1 MLFNIKTEKS
11 KLVLIWAIKELM
23 GSDCLSV
30 QRRGLSLVSAR
41 KSFDLLSVL
50 AMGAKEGGQREGIV
64 FNIPNLIQSFTL
76 KTRNV
81 MPTKNMFLT
90 MIVITF
96 QIQQGRIKPFT
107 IFLMLF
113 FFEIISCFWQSLLL
127 MQYCLHFVFLSGI
140 IIKELN
146 LIHLLILI
154 FLHHAFN

>member
-30 QRRGLSLVSAR
+30 KRRGLSLVSAR

-81 MPTKNMFLT
+81 MPTKKHVSYHDSYYFPDSAGTHKAIYNFFDAFFL
-90 MIVITF
+90 
-96 QIQQGRIKPFT
+96 
-107 IFLMLF
+107 
-113 FFEIISCFWQSLLL
+113 WDNLLL
-127 MQYCLHFVFLSGI
+127 LTILVTNAVLSSFCFPFWHYHQGTEFNSSSHPNFSASCL
-140 IIKELN
+140 
-146 LIHLLILI
+146 
-154 FLHHAFN
+154 